1 MGWVLAHGGR
11 ITGDEMALIAGLV
24 LPLLFVIALVLKP
37 ALRGTNAQQ
46 SARSEERGRS

>member
-11 ITGDEMALIAGLV
+11 ITGDEIALIAVLI

-37 ALRGTNAQQ
+37 ALRGTHPRR
-46 SARSEERGRS
+46 SSRSEERGRS

>member
-11 ITGDEMALIAGLV
+11 ITGHEIALITTLV

-37 ALRGTNAQQ
+37 ALRGTNAL
-46 SARSEERGRS
+46 RSPRGEERGRS